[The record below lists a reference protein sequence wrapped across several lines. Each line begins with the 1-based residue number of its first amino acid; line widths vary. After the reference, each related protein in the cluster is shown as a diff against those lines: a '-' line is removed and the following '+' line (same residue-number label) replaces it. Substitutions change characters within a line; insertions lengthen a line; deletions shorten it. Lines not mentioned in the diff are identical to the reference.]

1 MRKEKKVLPL
11 SAIGYFAVAARH
23 LNFNH
28 AAAEVGITPGAMSLR
43 VKALEENIGHPLF
56 VRGTRG
62 VTLTPDGERLKE
74 IADFAIRQLEGV
86 ICDIREGSRRE
97 KLVVTVSPYF
107 GSKWLASRL
116 VGFWLSQP
124 DIDLQLRRYREDLTF
139 EEMNTDV
146 LIRYGKG
153 TPSDLVCKTL
163 IPARTVA
170 ICGPTFLAA
179 RKSPDLSIFEEG
191 PLLHVGSR
199 SDWADWLE
207 AIGHPREWAESGQV
221 VEDIHVA
228 IEAAATLAHRMVDAV
243 EHALLGWGLT
253 PGRPL
258 AFHPPAADLA
268 RLQRIGEI
276 DNDDDVALIAFHFR
290 GQEGVGSVELE
301 TMDTAA
307 ACAEQGNLARPL
319 AVGNIEQPQARFQF
333 RGYVEL
339 GKGLAVDHHQP
350 ILRAHLVAV
359 HVEGHLERPHGRF
372 GGTVQDSLR

>member
-28 AAAEVGITPGAMSLR
+28 AAAEIGITPGAMSLR

-86 ICDIREGSRRE
+86 INDIREGPRRE

-124 DIDLQLRRYREDLTF
+124 DIDLQLRRYREDLSF
-139 EEMNTDV
+139 EEMSTDV
-146 LIRYGKG
+146 LIRYGKS
-153 TPSDLVCKTL
+153 TSSDLVCKTL

-170 ICGPTFLAA
+170 VCGPTFLSA

-199 SDWADWLE
+199 RDWADWLE
-207 AIGHPREWAESGQV
+207 AIDYPREWAESGQV

-228 IEAAATLAHRMVDAV
+228 IEAAAAGQGLV
-243 EHALLGWGLT
+243 LGT
-253 PGRPL
+253 RPL
-258 AFHPPAADLA
+258 IDDDLELGRLNLADDAHVDRGYSYQLIY
-268 RLQRIGEI
+268 RKSVLQRQA
-276 DNDDDVALIAFHFR
+276 VQAF
-290 GQEGVGSVELE
+290 VNWI
-301 TMDTAA
+301 TA
-307 ACAEQGNLARPL
+307 
-319 AVGNIEQPQARFQF
+319 QAR
-333 RGYVEL
+333 
-339 GKGLAVDHHQP
+339 KVDPHNHGNAWSQP
-350 ILRAHLVAV
+350 SPPRAA
-359 HVEGHLERPHGRF
+359 
-372 GGTVQDSLR
+372 T